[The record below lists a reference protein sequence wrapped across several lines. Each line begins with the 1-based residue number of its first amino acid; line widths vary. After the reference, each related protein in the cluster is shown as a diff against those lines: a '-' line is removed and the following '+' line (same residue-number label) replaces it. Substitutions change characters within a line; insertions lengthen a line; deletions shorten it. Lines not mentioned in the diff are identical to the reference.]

1 MNLNCINDLQA
12 HLSESYDASD
22 LQINAD
28 VCPADMAGDV
38 TVNCFRFARDLKSNP
53 MQIAEAAGAYLAEH
67 ADVETV
73 EVIKAFV
80 NVTVC
85 APALIRDT
93 ISDEQAML
101 ADTSVSEASRQRILV
116 EYSAPNTNK
125 PQHLGHVRNNTLGL
139 ALCGIL
145 GRVGHDVVPVNLVND
160 RGIAICK
167 SMLAYQRFG
176 DGCTPESTG
185 TKGDHLVGSFYVKFD
200 QELRSQLAELRDSD
214 ASLADVSDNDL
225 FLKTELGAA
234 AHEMLVAWENGDDD
248 VRALWR
254 MMNDWVLA
262 GFDET
267 YERFGVTFDQTY
279 YESDTYV
286 LGKDIVDDGLARDVF
301 YKRDD
306 GATEIDL
313 SDMKLDKK
321 VVLRSDGTSV
331 YVTQDIGTTL
341 LKHNDFKAERM
352 IWIVGDEQIYHFR
365 VLCAILQRLGYDWA
379 DDLHH
384 LAYGMVHL
392 PEGKMKSREGT
403 VVDADDLFDGMIKL
417 AREATLERSD
427 APPEDLEHRAEVI
440 GLGALKFMLLK
451 VNARSTIKF
460 DPQAAVKF
468 EGDTGPYILFAYAR
482 IASILRKQGEYE
494 IADTVDWSLL
504 TEVEEKNL
512 AIACTGYGAALRKAA
527 ADLDPSSVA
536 AYLLDLAREFSRFV
550 NKHMILHADTPELR
564 RARLELCKRVQAILK
579 DGLDTLTI
587 GTLEAM

>member
-12 HLSESYDASD
+12 HLREAHAAPELSIGVE
-22 LQINAD
+22 
-28 VCPADMAGDV
+28 VCPPDMGGDV
-38 TVNCFRFARDLKSNP
+38 TVNCFRFARELKSNP
-53 MQIAEAAGAYLAEH
+53 MQIAEACGAFLSEH
-67 ADVETV
+67 ADVEAV

-80 NVTVC
+80 NVTV
-85 APALIRDT
+85 AAAALIRDT
-93 ISDEQAML
+93 ISDAGAML
-101 ADTSVSEASRQRILV
+101 ADARLEDNLTQRILV

-145 GRVGHDVVPVNLVND
+145 DRVGHDVVPVNLVND

-176 DGCTPESTG
+176 DNCTPESTG
-185 TKGDHLVGSFYVKFD
+185 MKGDHLVGDFYVRFD
-200 QELRSQLAELRDSD
+200 KAVRRQVAELRDSD
-214 ASLADVSDNDL
+214 ASLADVSDHDL
-225 FLKTELGAA
+225 FLTTEIGRA
-234 AHEMLVAWENGDDD
+234 AHDMLIAWENDDAD

-267 YERFGVTFDQTY
+267 YQRFGVTFERTY

-286 LGKDIVDDGLARDVF
+286 LGKDIIEDGLEREVF

-341 LKHNDFKAERM
+341 LKFNDFEPERM

-365 VLCAILQRLGYDWA
+365 VLFAILQRLGYTWA
-379 DDLHH
+379 NDLHH

-403 VVDADDLFDGMIKL
+403 VVDADDLFDGMISL
-417 AREATLERSD
+417 ARDATLERSD
-427 APPEDLEHRAEVI
+427 TPPDDLEHRAEII

-482 IASILRKQGEYE
+482 IASILRKQSEHE
-494 IADTVDWSLL
+494 IAESVDWSRLV
-504 TEVEEKNL
+504 EAEEKSL

-536 AYLLDLAREFSRFV
+536 TYLLDLAREFSRFV
-550 NKHMILHADTPELR
+550 NKHMVLHADTPELR
-564 RARLELCKRVQAILK
+564 RARLELCKRVQSILK